1 MKKVILL
8 LLGFGCILL
17 GISIAAAATVSGV
30 GSVAAQVTVQFANIA
45 RFITALAYIAG
56 MAFVVGAL
64 VKFKAHKDNPTQIPI
79 GTPIALLFIG
89 AALIFSPTIFKVT
102 GTTML
107 TSGGKVGGLIF
118 SPTIFKVTG
127 TTMLTSGG
135 KVGGVTGVTSF

>member
-107 TSGGKVGGLIF
+107 TSGGKVGG
-118 SPTIFKVTG
+118 
-127 TTMLTSGG
+127 
-135 KVGGVTGVTSF
+135 VTGVTSF